1 MTENPPSTSAST
13 RPSTSTSTQ
22 VQAAHPEPAAS
33 QDAPPQEALLQGA
46 PSHGAQLQG
55 APSHGA
61 PSQGTQSHGAQS
73 QAIQS
78 QGTQSQRTLSQR
90 APSRATSLLLLSN
103 RAALILGLA
112 LALAVTDP
120 TKIANRDPV
129 GWLLDVAVLV
139 GAIWAAPV
147 IAQRP
152 ASTAVHW
159 TGQLARHRNT
169 VFAVSCVII
178 AGFGNPPVWQMIVDA
193 ALLLAYLLTVDALAA
208 GPIGIRQLR
217 RGIAPAAAAAAS
229 AVALLAA
236 HAPVDTGAVW
246 GRAVAAVAVA
256 AAGLAAGSALWIR
269 QHEVRQP
276 GVRPTESG
284 RR

>member
-13 RPSTSTSTQ
+13 RPSTSTSTSTQ
-22 VQAAHPEPAAS
+22 VQAAHPEPAPPR
-33 QDAPPQEALLQGA
+33 DAPSRDAPSQGAQSQGA
-46 PSHGAQLQG
+46 PSD
-55 APSHGA
+55 GA
-61 PSQGTQSHGAQS
+61 PSQGTPSHGAQP
-73 QAIQS
+73 
-78 QGTQSQRTLSQR
+78 QGTQPQRTLSQR
-90 APSRATSLLLLSN
+90 TPSRAASLLLLSN

-152 ASTAVHW
+152 ASTTVHW

-217 RGIAPAAAAAAS
+217 RGIAPAAAAVAS

-246 GRAVAAVAVA
+246 GRAVAAVAIA
-256 AAGLAAGSALWIR
+256 AAALAAGAALWIR
-269 QHEVRQP
+269 QHEVR
-276 GVRPTESG
+276 PTESG